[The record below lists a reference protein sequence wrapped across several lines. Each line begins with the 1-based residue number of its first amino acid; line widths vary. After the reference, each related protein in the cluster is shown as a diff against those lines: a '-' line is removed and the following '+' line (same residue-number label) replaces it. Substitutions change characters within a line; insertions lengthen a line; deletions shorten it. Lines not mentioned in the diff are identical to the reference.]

1 MIIRIDYEDISNP
14 LYNQRGIDNYILYL
28 HKSPSNKYY
37 VGITCQGIERRWRFD
52 GSGYYKC
59 KYFYRAIKKYG
70 FQNFDHFIIRMN
82 LDEETANECEINMI
96 KNLRDAGFEL
106 YNVSNG
112 GKAAFKGMHLSEEHK
127 KKISESNKGRP
138 PTTMSPEG
146 KKRLINSLKGN
157 KNALGYRHSKETRQ
171 KISSSLTGKK
181 RAPFTTEHKEHIGE
195 SRKGKPLS
203 DAQKDQLERL
213 HKSNVGR
220 KMPQSA
226 IEALIK
232 RNLGHVVTEE
242 TRKKTAKPVIQYN
255 LKMEKVKEF
264 ISINEA
270 YRQTDTPASSIIRCC
285 KGKLKS
291 ANGYIWRY
299 KEEMNESEEYK
310 SNVAN

>member
-1 MIIRIDYEDISNP
+1 
-14 LYNQRGIDNYILYL
+14 
-28 HKSPSNKYY
+28 
-37 VGITCQGIERRWRFD
+37 
-52 GSGYYKC
+52 
-59 KYFYRAIKKYG
+59 
-70 FQNFDHFIIRMN
+70 
-82 LDEETANECEINMI
+82 
-96 KNLRDAGFEL
+96 
-106 YNVSNG
+106 
-112 GKAAFKGMHLSEEHK
+112 
-127 KKISESNKGRP
+127 
-138 PTTMSPEG
+138 MSPEG
-146 KKRLINSLKGN
+146 KKRLINSLIGN
-157 KNALGYRHSKETRQ
+157 KNALGYRHSEETRK

-181 RAPFTTEHKEHIGE
+181 RAPFTMEHKEHISE

-203 DAQKDQLERL
+203 DAQRDQLNRL

-242 TRKKTAKPVIQYN
+242 TRKKTSKPVIQYN

-270 YRQTDTPASSIIRCC
+270 YRQTDTSASSIVKCC

-299 KEEMNESEEYK
+299 KEDIGENEKCK
-310 SNVAN
+310 SDVTH